1 MYAYI
6 NGIIKE
12 KMNNIVV
19 VDVNGVGY
27 EIFASNNTLDS
38 LPPVNEVATVYT
50 YLHVREDAFLLFGFS
65 SKQEKEVFLKL
76 ISVSG
81 VGAKTAIQIL
91 SGITPNNLINAIM
104 LNDVKT
110 ICSVKGLGKKTAER
124 IVVEL
129 KNNLGELQGLASMPL
144 MNYMEAI
151 SSTASE
157 EAVDALVSMGLSK
170 MDAVKLVALVATAED
185 TTERIIEKALRN
197 MK

>member
-19 VDVNGVGY
+19 LDVNGVGY

-50 YLHVREDAFLLFGFS
+50 YLHVREDAYLLFGFS

-81 VGAKTAIQIL
+81 VGTKTAIQIL

-104 LNDVKT
+104 LGDIKT

-129 KNNLGELQGLASMPL
+129 KGNLGELQGLASMPL
-144 MNYMEAI
+144 MNYMEAV

-170 MDAVKLVALVATAED
+170 MDAVKLVTLVATAED